1 MKTQYAS
8 ISFFGLFFWII
19 VNTLFF
25 AVFFLMHLPPWTIGF
40 APLFFIVYILMLKTT
55 KYQFSDNEI
64 TIKSPFESTQ
74 IIQTKNIKHYRVK
87 ETNYLRQLFGV
98 PPFITFLKLKQGSV
112 ELFTINRNVINS
124 LDNYLTSSKIK
135 DSIK

>member
-25 AVFFLMHLPPWTIGF
+25 AAFFLMHLPPWTVGF

-64 TIKSPFESTQ
+64 TIKSPFDKPQT
-74 IIQTKNIKHYRVK
+74 IQTEDIQHYRVK
-87 ETNYLRQLFGV
+87 KTNRLKQLFGV

-112 ELFTINRNVINS
+112 ELLTINRLVINS
-124 LDNYLTSSKIK
+124 LDNYLMPPDIK
-135 DSIK
+135 DAA